1 MLDST
6 RPYAITLQELAER
19 LGCTASSLRDQER
32 RGQLPKPVL
41 IGARRKYPVH
51 LLEKVYPGLFPKA
64 AG

>member
-1 MLDST
+1 MHDSI
-6 RPYAITLQELAER
+6 RPYAVTLQELAAR

-51 LLEKVYPGLFPKA
+51 LLEKVYPGLFPRA